1 MLSFTVESTV
11 LENFSHNLSN
21 ESNNFVSGLLM
32 TKRINTWDVCSYLK
46 LSAVLEMYY
55 SEYGI
60 HRDTRFRGC
69 NRLNNYRDP
78 TLIDQPQLKEQVNLL
93 TSINRRWYIYKHF
106 NMWQSLNTALIMYSR
121 GIDGAPTFVSGVQ
134 PVDKIGQY
142 VNATIDYIERHIGK

>member
-1 MLSFTVESTV
+1 MDKLLCCEPRSSKKASAHVASGTARCPREYKLDAQENSMLTNAEFYGGIEQSTV

-32 TKRINTWDVCSYLK
+32 TKRINTWDVGSYLK

-93 TSINRRWYIYKHF
+93 TSINRR
-106 NMWQSLNTALIMYSR
+106 
-121 GIDGAPTFVSGVQ
+121 
-134 PVDKIGQY
+134 
-142 VNATIDYIERHIGK
+142 